1 MVTAMNRVYKYST
14 FFLSYT
20 PLWISILFID
30 LMSVFYYSTSSP
42 WTERISIALIAVGYT
57 ISIPNMLI
65 SLRKIGKEGSER
77 YTIKEVHEEKTA
89 AMEYLLSFILPMFAF
104 DFTQWNQV
112 VLFLIYFA
120 VVGFLCIKH
129 NLLVANIILEVAEY
143 RFYRIVASK
152 DYNVRVE
159 RNVIT
164 RAELVN
170 MKEEEVY
177 LAPMNDD
184 WYYDVSKKK

>member
-1 MVTAMNRVYKYST
+1 
-14 FFLSYT
+14 
-20 PLWISILFID
+20 
-30 LMSVFYYSTSSP
+30 MSVLYYSTSNP
-42 WTERISIALIAVGYT
+42 WTERISIDLIAVGYI

-65 SLRKIGKEGSER
+65 TLIKIGKEGSER
-77 YTIKEVHEEKTA
+77 YTIKEVHEQKTA

-120 VVGFLCIKH
+120 VVGFLCFKH
-129 NLLVANIILEVAEY
+129 NLLVANIILEVAGY

-164 RAELVN
+164 RAGLVN

-177 LAPMNDD
+177 LVPMNDD

>member
-1 MVTAMNRVYKYST
+1 MTAMNRVYKYST